1 MNRSEDAFKFCKL
14 HSLPTSHG
22 WVVFLVGA
30 TYFDKATPFAWVEVL
45 PYCFQPFR
53 VMAVSLETGEHVRA
67 LGLGGKQR
75 WEGVE

>member
-1 MNRSEDAFKFCKL
+1 MDRSEDAFNFCKL
-14 HSLPTSHG
+14 HSLPTDHG
-22 WVVFLVGA
+22 WVVFLIKE
-30 TYFDKATPFAWVEVL
+30 TYFDEVMPFAWVELL

-75 WEGVE
+75 WEGVV